1 MTFARNSLPTADA
14 KEHMNLHLGSPTL
27 TISQDSKKNSTYWK
41 HCCFFKLLHIGKVPE
56 VWSEVCDTY
65 QDKWLLLFNN
75 IKKGLNLQTGT
86 LATATTNN
94 NNSSKESES
103 AEGTIIESEPET
115 LTMDGSE
122 ITLDNRKRE
131 TNQKVRWTQCC

>member
-1 MTFARNSLPTADA
+1 M
-14 KEHMNLHLGSPTL
+14 
-27 TISQDSKKNSTYWK
+27 
-41 HCCFFKLLHIGKVPE
+41 
-56 VWSEVCDTY
+56 
-65 QDKWLLLFNN
+65 
-75 IKKGLNLQTGT
+75 QTGT